1 MMDRFEW
8 TGPTQVVFGCGEV
21 VRLPMWAGELGRRV
35 LVVTGR
41 AGRAED
47 VVMMLKG
54 AGATVTRFAVA
65 GEPTIAM
72 MEAGREVARAAGCE
86 WVLGL
91 GGGAAVDAGKALAAL
106 VTNTGPVLDYLEVI
120 GKGRPLERLPLPF
133 VAMPTTAGTGA
144 EATRNAV
151 LGCPERGVKVSLRHG
166 WMLPRLAL
174 VDPELAVTVPPEVT
188 ATTGMDA
195 LTQLLEAWVGVRANP
210 MTDALCREGIERAV
224 RSLRRV
230 VADGEDLA
238 ARSDMALAALLSGM
252 ALANAGLGAVH
263 GFAAPVGGK
272 WGIAHGAV
280 CAALLPAVWEVNLA
294 ALRQR
299 GEAAQLER
307 FRQAARWLTGRAY
320 ARAEE
325 GVEWLRELVRDLRIP
340 GLAALGV
347 TAGDW
352 SDLIPLAR
360 RASSMRGNPLEL
372 TDEELIECLALAS
385 E

>member
-8 TGPTQVVFGCGEV
+8 TGPTQVVFGCGV
-21 VRLPMWAGELGRRV
+21 VARLPEWCSELGRRV

-54 AGATVTRFAVA
+54 AGVMVTPFAVE
-65 GEPTIAM
+65 GEPTVAM
-72 MEAGREVARAAGCE
+72 MEAGREVARVAGCD

-91 GGGAAVDAGKALAAL
+91 GGGGAVDAGKALAAL
-106 VTNTGPVLDYLEVI
+106 VANKGPVLEYLEVI
-120 GKGRPLERLPLPF
+120 GKGLPLEQKPLPY
-133 VAMPTTAGTGA
+133 VAVPTTAGTGA

-151 LGCPERGVKVSLRHG
+151 LASPEHGVKVSLRHA

-195 LTQLLEAWVGVRANP
+195 LTQLLEAWVGLRANP
-210 MTDALCREGIERAV
+210 MTDALCREGVERAV

-230 VADGEDLA
+230 VADGRDLA

-263 GFAAPVGGK
+263 GFAAPLGGK

-307 FRQAARWLTGRAY
+307 FRQAARWLTGRAD

-352 SDLIPLAR
+352 GDLIPLAR

-372 TDEELIECLALAS
+372 TEEELTRCLALAS